1 MTQVR
6 TAMII
11 GSGIAGSVAALALR
25 RAGIEPTVFEA
36 YDRPPDDVGGE
47 LMLAPNG
54 IDALGVVGVGD
65 DLHRLGSPIRRT
77 VMTDGRGRQFGE
89 FEHLPDLPPSRAI
102 RRADL
107 QRLLREQAEAAG
119 VRIVYGRRFVAATDT
134 PDGITA
140 SFADGSSATADVL
153 IGADGIRS
161 TVRRLIDPSAPMARY
176 TGMLGFGGAVQA
188 PQVSEPGVMHLANGH
203 DGFFGHWI
211 GSDGGVNWFSNITS
225 DKPIAMS
232 EARRVSPDLW
242 LNRLRRV
249 HARDVP
255 AREVLDRAEPADVF
269 PFGAI
274 EILPPLPMWYR
285 GRMVLVGDAAHA
297 PSPVSGQG
305 ASLASE
311 SAVQLARCLRDLPG
325 VQAAFAAYETMRRP
339 RVEKIAADA
348 ARANQAKAP
357 GPVASTLMRLLAPV
371 ARRTVLKPER
381 MFGPVHRHRIDW
393 NRRVTAT

>member
-1 MTQVR
+1 MTQAR

-11 GSGIAGSVAALALR
+11 GSGIAGSVAALALH

-36 YDRPPDDVGGE
+36 YDRPSDDVGGE

-54 IDALGVVGVGD
+54 IDALGIVGVED
-65 DLHRLGSPIRRT
+65 DVHRLGSPIRRT
-77 VMTDGRGRQFGE
+77 VMTDGRGRPFGD
-89 FEHLPDLPPSRAI
+89 FEHLPDLPPSRAVK
-102 RRADL
+102 RADL
-107 QRLLREQAEAAG
+107 QRLLRERTEAAG
-119 VRIVYGRRFVAATDT
+119 VRIVYGRRLVGATDS
-134 PDGITA
+134 PDSITA
-140 SFADGSSATADVL
+140 NFADGSSATADVL

-161 TVRRLIDPSAPMARY
+161 AVRRLIDPGAPTAQY
-176 TGMLGFGGAVQA
+176 TGMLGLGGAVEV
-188 PQVSEPGVMHLANGH
+188 PSVGEPGVMHLANGH
-203 DGFFGHWI
+203 DAFFGHWI
-211 GSDGGVNWFSNITS
+211 GSDGRVNWFSNITS
-225 DKPIAMS
+225 DEPMAMS
-232 EARRVSPDLW
+232 EARRVPADRW

-249 HARDVP
+249 HAEDVP
-255 AREVLDRAEPADVF
+255 AREVLDRAGPQDVF

-274 EILPPLPMWYR
+274 EILPPLRTWYR

-311 SAVQLARCLRDLPG
+311 SAVQLARCLRDVPG
-325 VQAAFAAYETMRRP
+325 VQAAFATYEMMRRP

-357 GPVASTLMRLLAPV
+357 GPVAYALMRLLAPV
-371 ARRTVLKPER
+371 ARHTVLKPER

-393 NRRVTAT
+393 NRTVTPA

>member
-1 MTQVR
+1 MTQV
-6 TAMII
+6 TSAMII
-11 GSGIAGSVAALALR
+11 GSGIAGSATALALH
-25 RAGIEPTVFEA
+25 RAGIDATVFEA
-36 YDRPPDDVGGE
+36 YDRPADDVGGE

-54 IDALGVVGVGD
+54 VDALGVVGVAD
-65 DLHRLGSPIRRT
+65 DIHEIGSPIRRT
-77 VMTDGRGRQFGE
+77 VMTDGQGRPFGE
-89 FEHLPDLPPSRAI
+89 FDHLPDLPPSRAV

-107 QRLLREQAEAAG
+107 HRLLRERAEAAG
-119 VRIVYGRRFVAATDT
+119 VRYAYGRRLVGAVDT
-134 PDGITA
+134 PDGVTA
-140 SFADGSSATADVL
+140 HFADGSTATADVM

-161 TVRRLIDPSAPMARY
+161 TVRRLIDPSAPAAEY
-176 TGMLGFGGAVQA
+176 TGMLGFGGAVRA
-188 PQVSEPGVMHLANGH
+188 PRLGEPGVMSLANGR

-225 DKPIAMS
+225 DEPVTLS
-232 EARRVSPDLW
+232 EARRVSPERW
-242 LNRLRRV
+242 LDRLRRA
-249 HARDVP
+249 HAGDVQ
-255 AREVLDRAEPADVF
+255 AQEVLDRVRPEDVL

-274 EILPPLPMWYR
+274 EILPPLPTWHR

-325 VQAAFAAYETMRRP
+325 VRAAFATYEAMRRP

-357 GPVASTLMRLLAPV
+357 GPVAATVMRLLAPV

-381 MFGPVHRHRIDW
+381 MFGPVHRHRIEW
-393 NRRVTAT
+393 NRRVTAA